1 MRGDEKTMATEEKK
15 NVVIEQDPKEMELAE
30 QKAKEEAAKDTA
42 VRFTL
47 KLITPIEYEGTTY
60 KELKFDFSEISG
72 ADSLNI
78 ETELNAQGIV
88 LISPSYQTP
97 YLMRVCARAC
107 TSPVDADLFM
117 RFKLRDFL
125 ALRNK
130 ARNFL
135 MSSEQ

>member
-1 MRGDEKTMATEEKK
+1 MTPIDEK
-15 NVVIEQDPKEMELAE
+15 NVKSEQDPKELELAE

-42 VRFTL
+42 LKFTF
-47 KLITPIEYEGTTY
+47 KLLTPVEYEGKTY

-78 ETELNAQGIV
+78 EAELNAQGIV
-88 LISPSYQTP
+88 VISPSYQTP
-97 YLMRVCARAC
+97 YLLRVCARAC
-107 TSPVDADLFM
+107 SEPIDVDLLTK
-117 RFKLRDFL
+117 FKLRDFL

-135 MSSEQ
+135 MSVEQ

>member
-1 MRGDEKTMATEEKK
+1 MTPEDKS
-15 NVVIEQDPKEMELAE
+15 VIEQDPKEMDLAE

-42 VRFTL
+42 VKFTY
-47 KLITPIEYEGTTY
+47 KLITPIEYEGKKYT
-60 KELKFDFSEISG
+60 ELKFDFSNISG

-78 ETELNAQGIV
+78 EAELNAQGIV
-88 LISPSYQTP
+88 VISPSYQSP
-97 YLMRVCARAC
+97 YLIRMCARAC
-107 TSPVDADLFM
+107 SEKIDVDLLTM
-117 RFKLRDFL
+117 LKLRDYL

>member
-1 MRGDEKTMATEEKK
+1 MNTDIK
-15 NVVIEQDPKEMELAE
+15 NTAPVEQSEQDPKELELAE

-42 VRFTL
+42 IKFTF
-47 KLITPIEYEGTTY
+47 KLLTPVEYEGKTY
-60 KELKFDFSEISG
+60 KELEFDFSEISG

-78 ETELNAQGIV
+78 EAELNAMGIV
-88 LISPSYQTP
+88 VISPSYQSP
-97 YLMRVCARAC
+97 YLLRMCARAC
-107 TSPVDADLFM
+107 KESVDVKLFSK
-117 RFKLRDFL
+117 FKLRDYL